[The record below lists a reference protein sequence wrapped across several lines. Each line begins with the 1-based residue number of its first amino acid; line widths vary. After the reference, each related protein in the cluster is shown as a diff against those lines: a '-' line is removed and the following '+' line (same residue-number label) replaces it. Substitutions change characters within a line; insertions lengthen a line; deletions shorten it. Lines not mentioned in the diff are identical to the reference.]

1 MNADLEAL
9 NPLPETQ
16 KRVVPYCK
24 NAFGNVAPT
33 LKLPVLG
40 GMRRG
45 MLPTSPKRQGGGLFH
60 RYYRYSLDCGYQI
73 LWEAG
78 NSVRVVH

>member
-9 NPLPETQ
+9 NLLPETQ

-24 NAFGNVAPT
+24 NAFGNAAPT

-40 GMRRG
+40 GVRRG
-45 MLPTSPKRQGGGLFH
+45 MLLTLSKWQGGGSFH
-60 RYYRYSLDCGYQI
+60 RYC
-73 LWEAG
+73 
-78 NSVRVVH
+78 